1 MATILQARAA
11 GNDEAPIPFR
21 FQSENKKAAAEIDR
35 LVAEAASKG
44 KPVTRVVQ
52 LTPVLAAVLLD
63 RNPAN
68 RKLSER
74 LVETYSYEIGGG
86 RWVFNGEPII
96 ISDDGLLNDGQHRCE
111 AVVRAGRGIEVIMV
125 VGVSRTSRTTLDQGR
140 ARTAGDYLGMDGYT
154 DVNALAAAAGYAWQ
168 YQTYGM
174 LNAKSGRATKSEV
187 MQFVADHPALPR
199 SLTLFDNT
207 KKVKHIGGKSVLAFC
222 HFAISQVGRRENVD
236 EFFIALME
244 GAGLPA
250 GNPILYARS
259 RLLQMSG
266 TRDQNGKAEII
277 FRAWNLFRRNQG
289 VTRMNLMGGVLPV
302 LEA

>member
-1 MATILQARAA
+1 MDTILQARSV
-11 GNDEAPIPFR
+11 GNGADYGPYR
-21 FQSENKKAAAEIDR
+21 VQSENKKAGTEIDK

-52 LTPVLAAVLLD
+52 LTPVLAALLLE
-63 RNPAN
+63 RNPSN

-74 LVETYSYEIGGG
+74 LVETYSYEIAGG

-96 ISDDGLLNDGQHRCE
+96 VSHDGLLNDGQHRCE
-111 AVVRAGRGIEVIMV
+111 AVVRAGRSIETVMV

-168 YQTYGM
+168 FQNYGM
-174 LNAKSGRATKSEV
+174 INAKSGRATKGEV
-187 MQFVADHPALPR
+187 MQFVADHPSLPR
-199 SLTLFDNT
+199 SLTLFENT
-207 KKVKHIGGKSVLAFC
+207 KKVKHLGGKSVLGFC
-222 HFAISQVGRRENVD
+222 HFAISQVGQRSSVD

-244 GAGLPA
+244 GAGLPQ
-250 GNPILYARS
+250 GHPVLYARA
-259 RLLQMSG
+259 RLLQLSG
-266 TRDQNGKAEII
+266 VRDQNGKAEIV
-277 FRAWNLFRRNQG
+277 FRAWNAFRKGQS
-289 VTRMNLMGGVLPV
+289 VSRMNLNGGLLPV